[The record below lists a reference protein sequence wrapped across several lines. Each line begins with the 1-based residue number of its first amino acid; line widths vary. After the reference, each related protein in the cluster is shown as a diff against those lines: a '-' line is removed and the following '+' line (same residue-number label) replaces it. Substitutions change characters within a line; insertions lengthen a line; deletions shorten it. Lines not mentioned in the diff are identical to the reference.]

1 MTNQNPASSQPLN
14 SDLLAKLNAH
24 ADRSLDRLFTDIDEL
39 LSGDLEAEAKSSQS
53 NQSAIAP
60 SNYRNEADYRQYDHD
75 RTYAGTATEDRFSP
89 QLTAELDPAQPSKL
103 NQKKQKKQKRVPI
116 WLVALSSVGAA
127 SIAAGGLL
135 YWAVHERK
143 VALPQNIDTSWVP
156 FQSKPQVSP
165 EDAKFSEY
173 MRKSISKIEATNLAA
188 ANTAAAAIIAQPNPA
203 NVLTA
208 PYQAVPIQTAPQ
220 SAPITATNQ
229 AISTAPTA
237 AKPILTSSKPISLVK
252 TIQASGHPSAIFQVD
267 NKDQAIKIGQKIGAS
282 NWSLINISKTEVTI
296 KRKGGEIRSIKIGQ
310 KF

>member
-14 SDLLAKLNAH
+14 NDLLAKLNAH

-39 LSGDLEAEAKSSQS
+39 LSGDLEADAKSSQS

-75 RTYAGTATEDRFSP
+75 RTYAGTASATADRFSP
-89 QLTAELDPAQPSKL
+89 QLTAELDPPQPAKA
-103 NQKKQKKQKRVPI
+103 KQKKQKRVPI

-188 ANTAAAAIIAQPNPA
+188 ANTAATAIAQPNPA
-203 NVLTA
+203 NSLTA
-208 PYQAVPIQTAPQ
+208 PYQAAPITA
-220 SAPITATNQ
+220 APITATNQ
-229 AISTAPTA
+229 AIATAPTV
-237 AKPILTSSKPISLVK
+237 KQPLLTSSKSIALVK
-252 TIQASGHPSAIFQVD
+252 IAQTSGRLNAIFQVD
-267 NKDQAIKIGQKIGAS
+267 KKDQAIKIGQKIGNS
-282 NWSLINISKTEVTI
+282 NWSLINISKSEVTI

>member
-14 SDLLAKLNAH
+14 NDLLAKLNAH

-39 LSGDLEAEAKSSQS
+39 LSGDLEADAKSSPS

-60 SNYRNEADYRQYDHD
+60 SNYRNEADYH
-75 RTYAGTATEDRFSP
+75 TYSGTATATADRFSP
-89 QLTAELDPAQPSKL
+89 QLTADLDPPQPAKL
-103 NQKKQKKQKRVPI
+103 NKKNQRRVPV

-188 ANTAAAAIIAQPNPA
+188 ANTAATTAIAQPNPA
-203 NVLTA
+203 NILA
-208 PYQAVPIQTAPQ
+208 APYPYQA
-220 SAPITATNQ
+220 APIGAATNQ
-229 AISTAPTA
+229 AITTAPVT
-237 AKPILTSSKPISLVK
+237 AKPTLTSSKPIALVK
-252 TIQASGHPSAIFQVD
+252 TIQTNQQHSAIFQID
-267 NKDQAIKIGQKIGAS
+267 KKNQAIKVGQKIGAS
-282 NWSLINISKTEVTI
+282 NWSLINISKSEVTI